1 MRRLVVSRRVLIAG
15 LGYALFMA
23 AGTTSPLRAQG
34 DLRERTLFVSVTDQM
49 NDPVEGL
56 DIPDFIVREDG
67 VRREVLRV
75 SRATEPLD
83 VAILVDNASASSEL
97 IPRARQGLQQLVDT
111 LTPQHAV
118 ALIALAD
125 RPTILV
131 DYTTSAT
138 ALRTG
143 IGRLFTMTR
152 SGSTLF
158 DGIVEVAG
166 GLRRREAA
174 RAAIIPVVTDGIE
187 YSNRRYQDILTA
199 LTQSGAGFYPI
210 SVGLFRLTNDTD
222 LDRDRVRLLSTAPD
236 ATGGQQFNLLAASA
250 VEGTLAKVARLLTSQ
265 YKVVYSRPETLLP
278 PEKIEVSSTRTGLK
292 VHGTPARVSGGS
304 AR

>member
-15 LGYALFMA
+15 LGCALFLA
-23 AGTTSPLRAQG
+23 ARSAPVAAQA
-34 DLRERTLFVSVTDQM
+34 DLRERTLFVTVADRM

-56 DIPDFIVREDG
+56 DIQDLIVREDG
-67 VRREVLRV
+67 VRREILRV

-83 VAILVDNASASSEL
+83 VAILIDNASASGEL
-97 IPRARQGLQQLVDT
+97 IPRARQGLQQLVAT

-131 DYTTSAT
+131 DYTTSAA
-138 ALRTG
+138 ALNAG

-152 SGSTLF
+152 SGATLF

-174 RAAIIPVVTDGIE
+174 RAAIIPVITEGIE
-187 YSNRRYQDILTA
+187 FSNRRYQDVLTA
-199 LTQSGAGFYPI
+199 LTQSGAAFYPI
-210 SVGLFRLTNDTD
+210 SVGLFRATNNTD
-222 LDRDRVRLLSTAPD
+222 LERDRAALLSKAPD
-236 ATGGQQFNLLAASA
+236 ATGGQPFNLLAASA
-250 VEGTLAKVARLLTSQ
+250 VEGALAKVARLLTSQ
-265 YKVVYSRPETLLP
+265 YKVVYSRPDTLLP
-278 PEKIEVSSTRTGLK
+278 PEKIDVSSTRAGLK
-292 VHGTPARVSGGS
+292 VHGTSARMSGGS